1 MKEQVEQFLNERLV
15 GKFIICRCKDSGVH
29 AGVLL
34 ALDGQT
40 AILEDSHRLW
50 RWQADGPGV
59 ALSAVAHFG
68 LEESS
73 KVDTLVPSLVL
84 TDVIEGILC
93 SKRAEASIRGFLLK
107 KRVDGA

>member
-1 MKEQVEQFLNERLV
+1 MKEQVESLLNELMI

-40 AILEDSHRLW
+40 AILRDSHRLW

-59 ALSAVAHFG
+59 ALSAVAAHG
-68 LEESS
+68 LAQEGS
-73 KVDTLVPSLVL
+73 KVDVLAPDLVV
-84 TDVIEGILC
+84 TDMIEGIRC
-93 SKRAEASIRGFLLK
+93 SPKAELSIKSFLLK
-107 KRVDGA
+107 ERVK